1 MPIIQVPVTNNE
13 EKIYYHEPNRRI
25 RTIDLNTLSGASLA
39 DSNLLLLMQLAKGL
53 TGNFDPLVNTYLGF
67 KIATYTPNNISTNI
81 GYVVKNDGSS
91 DGVYTMPALTLTP
104 NSGAWWGFY
113 EIEFVQTT
121 SDNVGL
127 DFFDGV
133 VGSFASSPTRK
144 VFQLNIY
151 ENFNNTATFPT
162 LTPGRVKWIEY
173 KRSGASPA
181 DVIVSVNNL
190 ISKNQVSLS
199 GFQTGDVKYSM
210 KPGDGVDWVTCT
222 GGVIPNTNI
231 DLISFLREATIN
243 PTPLSFTALDSDSG
257 LVRLTLPALTNLKN
271 VRFGADPKYSCVSIL
286 SSTGSVSP
294 VSSGVYRINNIV
306 GNQITLQLAYSV
318 AFAGATG
325 TFDINPFAN
334 EDAAGG
340 GARTP
345 FPDFIRGQ
353 GATGD
358 IDRLVNT
365 YQDSQV
371 ENHTHSESLSVNS
384 TITGTATGTTG
395 AVNTLGGGVH
405 RHNVFSNQSSSTPK
419 LNTVP
424 TPDKIPAV
432 VDAPIG
438 GDPSASYSMIAGGI
452 EPTVGMT
459 SMEKDPVSLND
470 AQGHLHGIPPLT
482 ITLNTASLG
491 ITTTSSLTIGSYGG
505 NDPDNPNKTRPDNLS
520 LYLLIKT

>member
-271 VRFGADPKYSCVSIL
+271 VRFGGDPKYSCVSIL

-365 YQDSQV
+365 YQDGQV
-371 ENHTHSESLSVNS
+371 ETHIHNTNLSVN
-384 TITGTATGTTG
+384 TAIAGTATGNLSGTTG
-395 AVNTLGGGVH
+395 LDGHH
-405 RHNVFSNQSSSTPK
+405 RHHAVTNEDSGADITTGSTITNVIAAKSTA
-419 LNTVP
+419 L
-424 TPDKIPAV
+424 
-432 VDAPIG
+432 APSQQQYILTKG
-438 GDPSASYSMIAGGI
+438 TI
-452 EPTVGMT
+452 EPDIGMT
-459 SMEKDPVSLND
+459 SLPKDPVSLALQNGSGNHAHSINGTVNLD
-470 AQGHLHGIPPLT
+470 T
-482 ITLNTASLG
+482 SSLG
-491 ITTTSSLTIGSYGG
+491 INTTSSLTMNAYGG

>member
-39 DSNLLLLMQLAKGL
+39 DSNLLILMQLAKGL

-67 KIATYTPNNISTNI
+67 KISTYTPNNISTNI

-113 EIEFVQTT
+113 ELEFVQTT

-133 VGSFASSPTRK
+133 VGSFATSPTRK
-144 VFQLNIY
+144 VFQLNVY
-151 ENFNNTATFPT
+151 ENFNNTAVFPT
-162 LTPGRVKWIEY
+162 LTPGRIKWIEY

-190 ISKNQVSLS
+190 ITKNQASLS

-210 KPGDGVDWVTCT
+210 KPGDGVEWVTCT

-231 DLISFLREATIN
+231 DLISFLREVTIN
-243 PTPLSFTALDSDSG
+243 PTPLTFTALDSDSG

-271 VRFGADPKYSCVSIL
+271 VRFGADPKYACVSIL

-294 VSSGVYRINNIV
+294 VTSGVYRINNIV

-325 TFDINPFAN
+325 TFDINPYAN

-358 IDRLVNT
+358 INRLVNT
-365 YQDSQV
+365 YQDGQLES
-371 ENHTHSESLSVNS
+371 HTHPATLSVNS
-384 TITGTATGTTG
+384 SLTGSATGSVSGNTG
-395 AVNTLGGGVH
+395 AGGYH
-405 RHNVFSNQSSSTPK
+405 QHNIFSQIPTVQKLETAAVPGIQPTALRAIYSGADPSNYEIVTGGSTP
-419 LNTVP
+419 
-424 TPDKIPAV
+424 DR
-432 VDAPIG
+432 
-438 GDPSASYSMIAGGI
+438 GI
-452 EPTVGMT
+452 T
-459 SMEKDPVSLND
+459 SDPVTGATAAPTHTHSLS
-470 AQGHLHGIPPLT
+470 G
-482 ITLNTASLG
+482 ASFSMDTSGLG
-491 ITTTSSLTIGSYGG
+491 ISTTSSLTINNYGG
-505 NDPDNPNKTRPDNLS
+505 QDTDNPTQTRPDNLS

>member
-39 DSNLLLLMQLAKGL
+39 DSNLLILMQLAKGL

-231 DLISFLREATIN
+231 DLISFLREVTIN
-243 PTPLSFTALDSDSG
+243 PTPLSFTGLDSDSG

-271 VRFGADPKYSCVSIL
+271 VRFGGDPKYACVSIL

-306 GNQITLQLAYSV
+306 GNQITLQLAYNVS
-318 AFAGATG
+318 FAGATG

-358 IDRLVNT
+358 INRLVNT
-365 YQDSQV
+365 YEDGQV
-371 ENHTHSESLSVNS
+371 ENHTHTPNLSVNS
-384 TITGTATGTTG
+384 SLTGVASGNLSG
-395 AVNTLGGGVH
+395 NTLPAGYH
-405 RHNVFSNQSSSTPK
+405 QHNIFGQITTNNLLFTAGTP
-419 LNTVP
+419 
-424 TPDKIPAV
+424 
-432 VDAPIG
+432 
-438 GDPSASYSMIAGGI
+438 GI
-452 EPTVGMT
+452 Q
-459 SMEKDPVSLND
+459 PVSLRYAPGGGD
-470 AQGHLHGIPPLT
+470 IAAYDMVTSPSTPDRGITSDPIIGGAPSPTHVHPINGNVFLD
-482 ITLNTASLG
+482 ISSLG
-491 ITTTSSLTIGSYGG
+491 INTNSSLTLDNYGG
-505 NDPDNPNKTRPDNLS
+505 QDNDNPNQTRPDNLS

>member
-39 DSNLLLLMQLAKGL
+39 DSNLLLLMQLSKGL
-53 TGNFDPLVNTYLGF
+53 TGNFDPMINTYLGF
-67 KIATYTPNNISTNI
+67 KISTYTPNNISTNI
-81 GYVVKNDGSS
+81 GYAVVNDGSF
-91 DGVYTMPALTLTP
+91 DGVYKMPALTLTP

-199 GFQTGDVKYSM
+199 GFQTGDVKHSM
-210 KPGDGVDWVTCT
+210 KPGDGVEWVTCN
-222 GGVIPNTNI
+222 GGLVPNTNI
-231 DLISFLREATIN
+231 DLISFLREVTIN
-243 PTPLSFTALDSDSG
+243 PAPLTFTAIDSDSG
-257 LVRLTLPALTNLKN
+257 LVRLTLPALTNLKY
-271 VRFGADPKYSCVSIL
+271 VRFGADPKYSCVTIL

-294 VSSGVYRINNIV
+294 VSNGVYRINNIV

-325 TFDINPFAN
+325 TFDINPYAN

-358 IDRLVNT
+358 INRLVNT
-365 YQDSQV
+365 YEDGQVESHTHPSTLSVTSALTGSATGNLSGNTGAGGYHQHNIFSQV
-371 ENHTHSESLSVNS
+371 PNPGLQKLETAAAPEIQPVSLKALFSGVDPSNYEMV
-384 TITGTATGTTG
+384 TG
-395 AVNTLGGGVH
+395 
-405 RHNVFSNQSSSTPK
+405 SSS
-419 LNTVP
+419 
-424 TPDKIPAV
+424 PAR
-432 VDAPIG
+432 
-438 GDPSASYSMIAGGI
+438 GI
-452 EPTVGMT
+452 T
-459 SMEKDPVSLND
+459 SDPVS
-470 AQGHLHGIPPLT
+470 GSTPTPTHTH
-482 ITLNTASLG
+482 TLSGSVALD
-491 ITTTSSLTIGSYGG
+491 TSSLSIATNSSLTLNNYGG
-505 NDPDNPNKTRPDNLS
+505 QDSDNPNQTRPDNLS